1 MRTPTNTPSNTPTNT
16 PTPTITNTPGGTTTY
31 NFVGVT
37 QSTVGYNAYAC
48 DVDVFP
54 FGGSTA
60 NRNSMV
66 EATNTEYVSISAN
79 NTAEWMT
86 VDPGLS
92 DEIFLWVEMKINEP
106 VGDITNINLTF
117 NGNSDGST
125 SSTFKIYVKDKDQ
138 AWQNTAAWIQVGT
151 SMTIVQDVD
160 TTMTR
165 SITSSFSTYID
176 ASAMLTWGVYS
187 TISSED
193 MRINYLEMVVTH

>member
-1 MRTPTNTPSNTPTNT
+1 
-16 PTPTITNTPGGTTTY
+16 
-31 NFVGVT
+31 
-37 QSTVGYNAYAC
+37 
-48 DVDVFP
+48 
-54 FGGSTA
+54 
-60 NRNSMV
+60 MV
-66 EATNTEYVSISAN
+66 EATDAQYVNISAN

-165 SITSSFSTYID
+165 SITSSFSTYVD
-176 ASAMLTWGVYS
+176 ASAILTWGVYS